1 MAYARQV
8 WLAALAATLAACAK
22 TAPTTSARYQ
32 PRTRDVAI
40 TTVPLVT
47 KELTTTYPFLK
58 QDFAKGGVLDG
69 KEVYAFM
76 PSTVTVYAGDTLR
89 LTLINPEDDLHSFVL
104 PGYAVSLPGQSIQH
118 GIWVAKEAGI
128 FPFTCAIPA
137 HLPMMHGEIVVLP
150 DNVAPT
156 AEPTK

>member
-1 MAYARQV
+1 MTKGWRV
-8 WLAALAATLAACAK
+8 GGVVLALVACSR
-22 TAPTTSARYQ
+22 APAPSAARYQ
-32 PRTRDVAI
+32 PRAREVTI

-47 KELTTTYPFLK
+47 KELATTYPFLR
-58 QDFAKGGVLDG
+58 QDFAKGGVLEG

-104 PGYAVSLPGQSIQH
+104 PGYAVSMPGQSIQH
-118 GIWVAKEAGI
+118 GAWIAKEAGL
-128 FPFTCAIPA
+128 FPFTCAVPA

-150 DNVAPT
+150 DNVAPAT
-156 AEPTK
+156 EVAR